1 MKKYRVTIDLDAF
14 EIVVSANNKAEAKR
28 KAIERLQRKK
38 ITSLIRESKGDM
50 SKDNI
55 TEPVNTW
62 DNFYQS
68 RVCNDSYVNVFCK
81 KYNRFIEEIIIN
93 IQQISYDLK
102 APLILKEEGCG
113 IGTVS
118 LAISQ
123 IGERLFNYFGLT
135 GASDAKKISKVIF
148 SDINIPM
155 LELCCKNTLSIST
168 DNYLGKVPLFY
179 VKENICEPKFFESST
194 VVVTHGVLE
203 HFSDVDITRIM
214 STYNNDK
221 VLFQAHYVPTS
232 QYTSPSF
239 GDERLL
245 PTDYWITLVKPDYY
259 LLDNNGK
266 DLYMFKTKPA
276 PTRR

>member
-1 MKKYRVTIDLDAF
+1 M
-14 EIVVSANNKAEAKR
+14 
-28 KAIERLQRKK
+28 
-38 ITSLIRESKGDM
+38 
-50 SKDNI
+50 
-55 TEPVNTW
+55 
-62 DNFYQS
+62 
-68 RVCNDSYVNVFCK
+68 
-81 KYNRFIEEIIIN
+81 
-93 IQQISYDLK
+93 
-102 APLILKEEGCG
+102 
-113 IGTVS
+113 
-118 LAISQ
+118 
-123 IGERLFNYFGLT
+123 FNSFGLT

>member
-1 MKKYRVTIDLDAF
+1 
-14 EIVVSANNKAEAKR
+14 
-28 KAIERLQRKK
+28 
-38 ITSLIRESKGDM
+38 M

-55 TEPVNTW
+55 TESVNTW

-123 IGERLFNYFGLT
+123 IGERLFNSFGLT
-135 GASDAKKISKVIF
+135 GVSDVKKISKVVF

-203 HFSDVDITRIM
+203 HFSDTDITRIV

-221 VLFQAHYVPTS
+221 VLFQAHYVPTC
-232 QYTSPSF
+232 QYASPSF

-245 PTDYWITLVKPDYY
+245 PIDYWITLVKPDYY
-259 LLDNNGK
+259 LLDNDGK

>member
-1 MKKYRVTIDLDAF
+1 M
-14 EIVVSANNKAEAKR
+14 
-28 KAIERLQRKK
+28 QRKFQK
-38 ITSLIRESKGDM
+38 LSSLTSIFLC
-50 SKDNI
+50 
-55 TEPVNTW
+55 W
-62 DNFYQS
+62 
-68 RVCNDSYVNVFCK
+68 SYVA
-81 KYNRFIEEIIIN
+81 R
-93 IQQISYDLK
+93 
-102 APLILKEEGCG
+102 
-113 IGTVS
+113 
-118 LAISQ
+118 
-123 IGERLFNYFGLT
+123 
-135 GASDAKKISKVIF
+135 
-148 SDINIPM
+148 
-155 LELCCKNTLSIST
+155 TLSIST